1 MDSGNLYTET
11 LEAPTYAELLSKLD
25 DFMHDKLI
33 VREDYFYNGIGSY
46 GVHLVYIEL

>member
-11 LEAPTYAELLSKLD
+11 LEAPTYTELLRKLE

-33 VREDYFYNGIGSY
+33 VREDYFCNGIGGH
-46 GVHLVYIEL
+46 GVHLVYIEF